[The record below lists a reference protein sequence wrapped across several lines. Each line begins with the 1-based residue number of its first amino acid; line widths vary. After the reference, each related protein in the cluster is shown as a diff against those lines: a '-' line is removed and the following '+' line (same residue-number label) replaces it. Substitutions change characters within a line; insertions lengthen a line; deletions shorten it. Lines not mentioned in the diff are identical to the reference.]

1 MTLHNI
7 DYSKAVIYFVKC
19 SETNKIYIGST
30 TRPLCFRIGHHRSK
44 HNTTSTKDF
53 INPTIH
59 LLEKYPCENRE
70 QLLKKERFFV
80 ESLPCVNKNIPG
92 RTAAEWQSSNKGMV
106 QDYRKKR
113 YDKIGSTLKQIS
125 KNYYNEISRIPR
137 LIATK
142 KKQIKKILDKTLE
155 KDLTPFEAQK
165 LERFR
170 LIIKQYEIEQEGNDK
185 INNKVINCKC
195 GMTILRRNME
205 LHLHNK
211 THIKKFNALSASTE
225 ITPAQKVEPEAEVP
239 SVVEGHLSELL
250 PLSEKA
256 AVVAESSL
264 LVSEEELLSEEVD
277 SRLIVV
283 F

>member
-44 HNTTSTKDF
+44 HNTTSTKNF

-80 ESLPCVNKNIPG
+80 ESLPCVNRNIPG

-113 YDKIGSTLKQIS
+113 YDEIGSTLKQIS
-125 KNYYNEISRIPR
+125 RNYYNEISRIPR

-211 THIKKFNALSASTE
+211 IHIKKINASIASTE
-225 ITPAQKVEPEAEVP
+225 ITPAPTVEPVAEVP
-239 SVVEGHLSELL
+239 SVVEGVLL

-256 AVVAESSL
+256 AAVAESSL

-277 SRLIVV
+277 PRLIVV

>member
-30 TRPLCFRIGHHRSK
+30 TRRLCYRIGHHRSK

-113 YDKIGSTLKQIS
+113 YDEIGSTLKQIS
-125 KNYYNEISRIPR
+125 RNYYNEISRIPR

-211 THIKKFNALSASTE
+211 IHIKKINASIASTE
-225 ITPAQKVEPEAEVP
+225 ITPSPTVEPVAEVP
-239 SVVEGHLSELL
+239 SVVEGVLL

-256 AVVAESSL
+256 AAVAESSL

>member
-44 HNTTSTKDF
+44 HNTTSTKNF

-113 YDKIGSTLKQIS
+113 YDEIGSTLKQIS
-125 KNYYNEISRIPR
+125 RNYYNEISRIPR

-211 THIKKFNALSASTE
+211 IHIKKINASIASTE
-225 ITPAQKVEPEAEVP
+225 ITPAPTVEPVAEVP
-239 SVVEGHLSELL
+239 SVVEGVLL

-256 AVVAESSL
+256 AAVAESSL

-277 SRLIVV
+277 PRLIVV

>member
-30 TRPLCFRIGHHRSK
+30 TRRLCYRIGHHRSK

-113 YDKIGSTLKQIS
+113 YDEIGSTLKQIS
-125 KNYYNEISRIPR
+125 RNYYNEISRIPR

-211 THIKKFNALSASTE
+211 IHIKKINALSASTE
-225 ITPAQKVEPEAEVP
+225 ITPSPTVEPVAEVP
-239 SVVEGHLSELL
+239 SVVEGVLL

-256 AVVAESSL
+256 AAVAESSL

-277 SRLIVV
+277 PRLIVV